1 MHACTWQ
8 EQKAY
13 RHSWPDLCHEWT
25 KCYQQDEFIDNQ
37 CYGTN
42 RCDSHNFS
50 QCKSF
55 VVLCIYKF
63 LMWKCLARLVKV
75 RTQLASAKA
84 VSIKHMT
91 SHIGRGA
98 NANTCHGNS
107 LRVLCSTTT
116 TCSRAQPHF
125 LGGFSTSS
133 WHHYSNSRCMLHSIT
148 AAAM

>member
-1 MHACTWQ
+1 MHACAWQ

-42 RCDSHNFS
+42 WCNSHNFS

-55 VVLCIYKF
+55 VVLCTYKF
-63 LMWKCLARLVKV
+63 LMWKHFLLGWWKYAPSWHL
-75 RTQLASAKA
+75 Q
-84 VSIKHMT
+84 KHVT

-107 LRVLCSTTT
+107 LRVLCSITT
-116 TCSRAQPHF
+116 TCSRAQLRF

-133 WHHYSNSRCMLHSIT
+133 WHHYSNSRRMLHSIT